1 LTAFPII
8 WFAIFDWEHDKK
20 TFLSN
25 PNLYKIGMHDVFFNY
40 LEFTRWFFYAVWQ
53 GILIMFLVLYTFEVG
68 TIRNGQLSGLVLE
81 GNYVYYAIIVV
92 VNIKVLISSFQYTWW
107 MMFWIFGSI
116 ILYYLFLVMFTYIK
130 IDPLYGVMQY

>member
-1 LTAFPII
+1 
-8 WFAIFDWEHDKK
+8 
-20 TFLSN
+20 
-25 PNLYKIGMHDVFFNY
+25 MHDVFFNY